1 MNGGTCTD
9 AVNGFTCECVNG
21 YDGDTC
27 DNDIDDCAD
36 VPCMN
41 GGTCF
46 DGVASFT
53 CECATGYG
61 GEVCDTCD
69 TGYALGSE
77 VCVTPSDDEGGDYE
91 GDEGSS
97 SYSCD
102 VPACWQAVAVFD
114 EWCSASNWDGLCA
127 SCAAGDSGD
136 ETVDCSSTVSTC
148 GVCNDI
154 DECAS
159 APCSDN
165 ASCENTA
172 GGFECTCDQGFTGDG
187 LSCGPDALSLAGI
200 IDIALGG
207 FTGKA
212 IHLVALEDIADLS
225 IYGLGVANNG
235 GGSDG
240 EEFEL
245 PQLQASAGDDILIV
259 RDEAA
264 LETYFGNCF
273 GAFDSVIVGNGAI
286 EQNGNDAIELFKDGA
301 VIETFGDVN
310 VDGQGQA
317 WDYEDAWAF
326 KTFACAEPISVVD
339 VDQNAAGHTMGAN
352 GPLFYQS
359 FTATQDGLFES
370 FTFDT
375 TSQTTNS
382 ATVVIREGTD
392 NTGTALYASST
403 QWAFGANGA
412 GETTYTLSSS
422 VSLTAGQQYTI
433 QLVDF
438 SNDNDNSECDQGLPE
453 GVSCLGGFH
462 IQKGNIYP
470 GGQFYRSG
478 AGAYG
483 DLIFEVVLKVTNA
496 PCQPGSPMACGEQ
509 PGLCTH
515 DPATPAWIYG
525 GVYCT
530 AETTSTYGSACVYPI
545 CQ

>member
-1 MNGGTCTD
+1 LNGGTC
-9 AVNGFTCECVNG
+9 
-21 YDGDTC
+21 
-27 DNDIDDCAD
+27 I
-36 VPCMN
+36 
-41 GGTCF
+41 

-53 CECATGYG
+53 CECTTGYG
-61 GEVCDTCD
+61 GEVCDTCA

-77 VCVTPSDDEGGDYE
+77 VCSVLQGDSPYN
-91 GDEGSS
+91 
-97 SYSCD
+97 CD
-102 VPACWQAVAVFD
+102 VPACWQAVQVLD
-114 EWCSASNWDGLCA
+114 EFCAESNWDDACA
-127 SCAAGDSGD
+127 DCAAGLTGYDD
-136 ETVDCSSTVSTC
+136 IDCSSTVSTC
-148 GVCNDI
+148 GVCHDI

-159 APCSDN
+159 KPCSDN
-165 ASCENTA
+165 ASCENTD
-172 GGFECTCDQGFTGDG
+172 GGFDCTCKTGFTGDG
-187 LSCGPDALSLAGI
+187 LSCGPDPLSLAGI
-200 IDIALGG
+200 IDIALSG

-225 IYGLGVANNG
+225 IYGVGVANNG

-240 EEFEL
+240 EEFGL

-264 LETYFGNCF
+264 LESYFGNCF
-273 GAFDSVIVGNGAI
+273 GAFDIVIVGNGDI

-317 WDYEDAWAF
+317 WDYEDAWAL

-339 VDQNAAGHTMGAN
+339 VDQNAAGHTLGAN
-352 GPLFYQS
+352 GPLWYQS
-359 FTATQDGLFES
+359 FTATQDGIFES
-370 FTFDT
+370 FTLDT

-392 NTGTALYASST
+392 NTGTALYTSST

-438 SNDNDNSECDQGLPE
+438 SNDNDNGGCDQGLPE
-453 GVSCLGGFH
+453 GASCLGGFH
-462 IQKGNIYP
+462 IQKGNIYD

-483 DLIFEVVLKVTNA
+483 DLIFEVVLKVTSA
-496 PCQPGSPMACGEQ
+496 PCQPGSPMACGEA
-509 PGLCTH
+509 PGLCTY
-515 DPATPAWIYG
+515 DPADADWIYG